1 MARRLKSDGVLF
13 GTTLLLLFVSMAW
26 VYSASVVK
34 ATEKFHDPAYFT
46 IRQGMWVALGL
57 VGLLAAMRFDYRHFR
72 NRNALLWVA
81 GATTL
86 ALVGVLVFGRTVNGA
101 RRWIGFG
108 SLGIQPSEL
117 AKIVAIF
124 FVATVLARR
133 MEDREP
139 LEPGLVQAGLLV
151 AVFAALIGKEPD
163 FGTAIVLLAATFTM
177 MFAAGIPYR
186 WMATAALLI
195 PPPVFAVLWFS
206 SHGRQRLL
214 TYLDPYKDPLGAG
227 YQTIQSWIAVGTG
240 HVWGKGFTASVQKMF
255 YLPEPHNDYIFAVIA
270 EETGLIG
277 ATLVVVCFGVLIARG
292 LAVAR
297 KAPDA
302 FGSLVALG
310 ITAMI
315 GVQALVNLGVVTG
328 LLPAKGIP
336 LPFVSAG
343 GSSMLVSLVSMGVL
357 LNISQQASA
366 TE

>member
-1 MARRLKSDGVLF
+1 MAKRLKSDGVLF

-26 VYSASVVK
+26 VYSASVIK
-34 ATEKFHDPAYFT
+34 ATEKFHDPAYFA
-46 IRQGMWVALGL
+46 IRQGMWIALGM
-57 VGLLAAMRFDYRHFR
+57 VGLLAAMRIDYRYFR
-72 NRNALLWVA
+72 NRKALLWAA
-81 GATTL
+81 GTTAL
-86 ALVGVLVFGRTVNGA
+86 ALVLVLVFGRTVNGA

-117 AKIVAIF
+117 SKLVAIF

-133 MEDREP
+133 MEEHEP
-139 LEPGLVQAGLLV
+139 LEPGLLQSGILV
-151 AVFAALIGKEPD
+151 VLFAVLIGKEPD
-163 FGTAIVLLAATFTM
+163 FGTAIVLLAATFAM

-186 WMATAALLI
+186 WLLTMALMV

-206 SHGRQRLL
+206 THSRQRLQ
-214 TYLDPYKDPLGAG
+214 TYMDPYKDPLGAG

-240 HVWGKGFTASVQKMF
+240 GIWGKGFTASVQKMF

-270 EETGLIG
+270 EEMGLIG
-277 ATLVVVCFGVLIARG
+277 ATFVVVCFGVLIARG
-292 LAVAR
+292 LGVAR
-297 KAPDA
+297 RAPDA

-310 ITAMI
+310 ITSMI
-315 GVQALVNLGVVTG
+315 AVQALVNLGVVTG